1 MEYWKW
7 IEKQT
12 LEKKNEE
19 KGSMNEGKG
28 FIMIRKER
36 RITQKNGEAIKE
48 VRSLSSA
55 LKGKFLWWQNYPL
68 GSSF

>member
-7 IEKQT
+7 NKKET

-19 KGSMNEGKG
+19 KGSMNEGTG

-36 RITQKNGEAIKE
+36 NITQNNGEAIKG

-55 LKGKFLWWQNYPL
+55 LKSKFL
-68 GSSF
+68 